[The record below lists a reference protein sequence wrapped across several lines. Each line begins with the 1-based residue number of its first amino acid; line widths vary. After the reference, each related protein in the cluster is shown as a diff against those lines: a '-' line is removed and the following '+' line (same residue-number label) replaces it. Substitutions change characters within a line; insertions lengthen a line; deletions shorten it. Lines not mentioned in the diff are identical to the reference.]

1 MPTNAP
7 CASETWPR
15 GHSGSASAGS
25 GPEPPRR
32 RRARSRRGGGSAAP
46 SYGALLGAAEQ
57 ALRPEQD
64 DGDQEEQRDRGA
76 VLGRDVGRGEIV
88 DDAEEEPAG
97 DRPAHLVEA
106 ADDGGDERRLPKHLA
121 GGEFGEIDRRI
132 SSDAR
137 PTRPALMRK
146 V

>member
-97 DRPAHLVEA
+97 DRPRTWLKPPTMA
-106 ADDGGDERRLPKHLA
+106 AMNAACPSTSPEENLA
-121 GGEFGEIDRRI
+121 R
-132 SSDAR
+132 
-137 PTRPALMRK
+137 
-146 V
+146 